1 MSRKRVNSDPFN
13 LVIEKNDAL
22 NMKWVRLGIGDWGFC
37 LLAEE
42 LEIKARLLSDGDKI

>member
-1 MSRKRVNSDPFN
+1 MG
-13 LVIEKNDAL
+13 A
-22 NMKWVRLGIGDWGFC
+22 IGDWGFC